1 MGTSDLRFGILGPL
15 EVTRGGTPVPVNGP
29 KLRIVLAALLLRANA
44 TVTFDRLAED
54 LWGGEQPPT
63 ARKSAQLYAQR
74 LRRALG
80 EALIE
85 TRPDGYLLRLEP
97 GQSDL
102 ERFRSLVERARE
114 ADPETERTLLAE
126 ALACG
131 RGAPLADIP
140 SESLQRDEAAPLAE
154 ELLRTRER
162 YLEVSLELGK
172 HREIV
177 GELGTLTRQHPWQE
191 SFWALYILALHR
203 CGRQA
208 DALETYR
215 DVHRMLA
222 EELGVEPGPR
232 LRAAHRAI
240 LSGPEEP
247 AAVEPLPAV
256 CQLPA
261 DLPSF
266 SGRTSDLAKLDA
278 LLGDPPG
285 DRTLAIAGPGGIGKT
300 ALAVHWAHRM
310 AARFP
315 DGQLFVDLRGY
326 ASTSPLS
333 KTQALTLC
341 LRALGVSALQVPVTL
356 DEQVVLYRTLLAGRR
371 VLVVLDNAAGADQV
385 RPLLPPHPGC
395 AALVTSRGDLRGLT
409 VLNDA
414 RVLALDVLTTS
425 DTRTLLTDLLGPG
438 LVDAEPQAVDR
449 LADLCGHLPLALR
462 IAAANLVGGKYSS
475 IGDYVA
481 ALRADPLAELAIEG
495 DPDVAVR
502 ATFQLSY
509 QALDEP
515 ARRVFRLL
523 GRIPGPDF
531 GLAAAE
537 ALAGPDTRRCLD
549 RLVAASL
556 LTRRSATR
564 FQFHDLLREYAA
576 DRARADEVP
585 GELAAADA
593 RLYEYYLDTAVAAT
607 QRLYPLFRRIL
618 ATSAPEASFEDD
630 EPAMRWLGEERPN
643 LVAAV
648 ERAAR
653 SPELRRYSTLLAD
666 TLRGYYAG
674 RGLAADGLA
683 VANAALGAARDAG
696 DRLAEVS
703 VLVLRGTIAY
713 YLSDYDA
720 AIARYEEAL
729 ECGGTDMD
737 PAAESE
743 ARHGL
748 GRVYS
753 QLGRPRDGMRHHE
766 RALAIARQTGDLGTE
781 ARETNYI
788 GVSLLSLGR
797 VETAIRWHT
806 EAVELSERSGNRYVR
821 LLALNGLGLAHW
833 TAGRMRESAECHEE
847 GLLLCEQWGLW
858 HMFTNNLVCLAETY
872 CDLGRYGDAEKCARQ
887 ALEKGRELG
896 ERRQEA
902 GALEI
907 LATVARRRGRIA
919 DSIEGYSVALE
930 LARKIHFR
938 YGETSVLI
946 GLAAAHRAIG
956 HPSDAVTHTEL
967 ALAKMNETGMRVL
980 ECAALTELAAAC
992 LDLGDRPAASRY
1004 IARALKGARENGQQ
1018 LHEARAL
1025 RVAAAVQES
1034 RGDTAAASELR
1045 AAALEIFTVLG
1056 VPEASEPAR
1065 G

>member
-1 MGTSDLRFGILGPL
+1 MDTTDLRFGILGPL
-15 EVTRGGTPVPVNGP
+15 EVTRGEAPVPVNGP
-29 KLRIVLAALLLRANA
+29 KLRIVLATLLLRANT
-44 TVTFDRLAED
+44 TVTLDRLVED
-54 LWGGEQPPT
+54 LWGDEQPPT

-80 EALIE
+80 EAVIE
-85 TRPDGYLLRLEP
+85 TRPDGYLLRVAPDRL
-97 GQSDL
+97 DL
-102 ERFRSLVERARE
+102 LRFRALVARARE

-126 ALACG
+126 ALACR

-140 SESLQRDEAAPLAE
+140 SEPLQRDEAVPLAE
-154 ELLRTRER
+154 ELLRARER
-162 YLEVSLELGK
+162 YLEVSLELGR

-177 GELGTLTRQHPWQE
+177 GELGTLTRENPWQE
-191 SFWALYILALHR
+191 SLWALYILALHR

-215 DVHRMLA
+215 DVHRMFA
-222 EELGVEPGPR
+222 DELGVEPGPR

-240 LSGPEEP
+240 LTAQEEP
-247 AAVEPLPAV
+247 PVAEPFPAV

-261 DLPSF
+261 DLTGF
-266 SGRTSDLAKLDA
+266 AGRTSDLAKLDA

-285 DRTLAIAGPGGIGKT
+285 HRTLVISGPGGIGKT

-310 AARFP
+310 AGRFP

-326 ASTSPLS
+326 ASTSPIS

-371 VLVVLDNAAGADQV
+371 VLVVLDNAADADQV
-385 RPLLPPHPGC
+385 RPLLPPNPGC

-414 RVLALDVLTTS
+414 RALALDVLTTS
-425 DTRTLLTDLLGPG
+425 DTRTLLTDLLGAD

-462 IAAANLVGGKYSS
+462 IAAANLVGRHSA

-509 QALDEP
+509 QALDAP

-576 DRARADEVP
+576 DRARADEAP
-585 GELAAADA
+585 GDLAAADA
-593 RLYEYYLDTAVAAT
+593 RLYEYYLDTAAAAT
-607 QRLYPLFRRIL
+607 RRLYPLFRRIL
-618 ATSAPEASFEDD
+618 TTSAPEASFEDD
-630 EPAMRWLGEERPN
+630 GPAMRWLDEERPN

-653 SPELRRYSTLLAD
+653 SPELRDYSTLLAD
-666 TLRGYYAG
+666 TLRGYFAG

-683 VANAALGAARDAG
+683 AATAALRAAREAG
-696 DRLAEVS
+696 DRRAEVAM
-703 VLVLRGTIAY
+703 LVLRGTIAY
-713 YLSDYDA
+713 YLSDYGS
-720 AIARYEEAL
+720 AIARYEEVL
-729 ECGGTDMD
+729 ESGGPDMD
-737 PAAESE
+737 PVAESE

-766 RALAIARQTGDLGTE
+766 RALAIARRIGDLDTE
-781 ARETNYI
+781 AREINYV

-797 VETAIRWHT
+797 VEQAIGCHT
-806 EAVELSERSGNRYVR
+806 KAVEISERARNPYVR
-821 LLALNGLGLAHW
+821 LVALNGLGLAHW
-833 TAGRMRESAECHEE
+833 TAGRMRESAKCHEE
-847 GLLLCEQWGLW
+847 SVALCEQWGLRHW
-858 HMFTNNLVCLAETY
+858 FITSLVCLAETY
-872 CDLGRYGDAEKCARQ
+872 CDLGRYSDAEKHARQ

-907 LATVARRRGRIA
+907 LATVARRRGRYA
-919 DSIEGYSVALE
+919 ESIERYSVALE

-938 YGETSVLI
+938 YGEASILI
-946 GLAAAHRAIG
+946 GLAAAHRALG
-956 HPSDAVTHTEL
+956 RPSEAVEHTEL

-992 LDLGDRPAASRY
+992 RDLGDHPAASGH
-1004 IARALKGARENGQQ
+1004 IDRALTIARENGQR
-1018 LHEARAL
+1018 LNEARAL
-1025 RVAAAVQES
+1025 RVAAAIPGS
-1034 RGDTAAASELR
+1034 CGDPALLAAAQ
-1045 AAALEIFTVLG
+1045 EIFTELG
-1056 VPEASEPAR
+1056 VPEASEPVRA
-1065 G
+1065 

>member
-1 MGTSDLRFGILGPL
+1 MDTSDLRFGILGPL

-29 KLRIVLAALLLRANA
+29 KLRIVLAALLLRVNA

-54 LWGGEQPPT
+54 LWGDEQPPT
-63 ARKSAQLYAQR
+63 ARKSAQLYVQR

-85 TRPDGYLLRLEP
+85 TRPDGYLLRLQP
-97 GQSDL
+97 DQSDL
-102 ERFRSLVERARE
+102 GRFRSLVEQARD
-114 ADPETERTLLAE
+114 ADPETERKLLAE
-126 ALACG
+126 AVACR

-140 SESLQRDEAAPLAE
+140 SESLQRDEAGPLAE

-162 YLEVSLELGK
+162 YLEVSLQLGR
-172 HREIV
+172 HREVV
-177 GELGTLTRQHPWQE
+177 GELGTLTREYPWQE
-191 SFWALYILALHR
+191 SFWALYILALHG

-208 DALETYR
+208 DALEIYR

-222 EELGVEPGPR
+222 DELGVEPGPR
-232 LRAAHRAI
+232 LRAAHRLI
-240 LSGPEEP
+240 LTAPEEEP
-247 AAVEPLPAV
+247 AVEPLPAV

-266 SGRTSDLAKLDA
+266 SGRTSDLAELDA

-285 DRTLAIAGPGGIGKT
+285 HRTLAIAGPGGIGKT

-326 ASTSPLS
+326 ASTSPMS

-356 DEQVVLYRTLLAGRR
+356 DEQVVLYRNLLAGRR

-385 RPLLPPHPGC
+385 RPLLPPNPGC

-425 DTRTLLTDLLGPG
+425 DTRTLLTDLLGLR

-449 LADLCGHLPLALR
+449 LAELCGHLPLALR
-462 IAAANLVGGKYSS
+462 IAAANLVGGKHSS
-475 IGDYVA
+475 IGEYVA

-509 QALDEP
+509 QALDPP
-515 ARRVFRLL
+515 ARRLFRLL

-537 ALAGPDTRRCLD
+537 ALAGPDTRRGLD

-556 LTRRSATR
+556 LTRRSPTR

-576 DRARADEVP
+576 DRARADEGP
-585 GELAAADA
+585 DELAAADA
-593 RLYEYYLDTAVAAT
+593 RLYEYYLDVAAAAT

-618 ATSAPEASFEDD
+618 PTPAPEASFEDD
-630 EPAMRWLGEERPN
+630 EPAMRWLDEERPN

-683 VANAALGAARDAG
+683 VAHAALAAAREAG

-703 VLVLRGTIAY
+703 VLVLRGMIAY
-713 YLSDYDA
+713 YLSDYDS
-720 AIARYEEAL
+720 AIARYEAAL
-729 ECGGTDMD
+729 ACGGPGMD
-737 PAAESE
+737 PVAEME
-743 ARHGL
+743 AHHGL

-766 RALAIARQTGDLGTE
+766 LALAIAREIGDLETE
-781 ARETNYI
+781 ARETNYV

-797 VETAIRWHT
+797 VEQAMGCHT
-806 EAVELSERSGNRYVR
+806 KAVEISERAGNRYVR

-847 GLLLCEQWGLW
+847 SVLLSEQWGLRNLL
-858 HMFTNNLVCLAETY
+858 TTNLVCLAETY
-872 CDLGRYGDAEKCARQ
+872 CDLGRYGDAEKRARQ

-896 ERRQEA
+896 ERRGES

-907 LATVARRRGRIA
+907 LATVARRRGRFA
-919 DSIEGYSVALE
+919 ESIEGYSGALE

-938 YGETSVLI
+938 YGEASILI

-956 HPSDAVTHTEL
+956 RPSDAVTHTEL

-992 LDLGDRPAASRY
+992 LDLGDRPAASRH
-1004 IARALKGARENGQQ
+1004 IGRALRIGRESGQR

-1025 RVAAAVQES
+1025 RVAAAIRES
-1034 RGDTAAASELR
+1034 GGDSGGAAELLATAQ
-1045 AAALEIFTVLG
+1045 EIFTVLG
-1056 VPEASEPAR
+1056 VPEAA
-1065 G
+1065 GK

>member
-1 MGTSDLRFGILGPL
+1 VDRSDPKFGILGPL
-15 EVTRGGTPVPVNGP
+15 EVTRGDTPVPVNGP
-29 KLRIVLAALLLRANA
+29 KLRVVLAALLLRANA
-44 TVTFDRLAED
+44 TVTLDRLAED
-54 LWGGEQPPT
+54 LWGDEQPPT

-74 LRRALG
+74 LRRAVG
-80 EALIE
+80 ESVIE

-97 GQSDL
+97 ERLDL
-102 ERFRSLVERARE
+102 LRFRALVEQARE
-114 ADPETERTLLAE
+114 TDPETERKLLAE
-126 ALACG
+126 ALACW
-131 RGAPLADIP
+131 RGAPLADVP
-140 SESLQRDEAAPLAE
+140 SESLQRDEAVPLTE

-162 YLEVSLELGK
+162 YLEVSLELGR
-172 HREIV
+172 HHEIV
-177 GELGTLTRQHPWQE
+177 GELGTLTRENPWQE
-191 SFWALYILALHR
+191 PFWALYILALHR

-208 DALETYR
+208 DALKIYR
-215 DVHRMLA
+215 DVRRMFA
-222 EELGVEPGPR
+222 DELGVEPGPR

-240 LSGPEEP
+240 LTAQDEP
-247 AAVEPLPAV
+247 PVAEPLPAV

-266 SGRTSDLAKLDA
+266 SGRTSDLAKLDE

-285 DRTLAIAGPGGIGKT
+285 HRALAIVGPGGIGKT
-300 ALAVHWAHRM
+300 ALAVHWAHRI

-326 ASTSPLS
+326 ASTSPTS

-371 VLVVLDNAAGADQV
+371 VLVVLDNAADADQV
-385 RPLLPPHPGC
+385 RPLLPPNAGC

-425 DTRTLLTDLLGPG
+425 DTRTLLADLLGAD

-462 IAAANLVGGKYSS
+462 IAAANLVGGKHPA

-509 QALDEP
+509 QALDAP

-576 DRARADEVP
+576 DRARADEAP
-585 GELAAADA
+585 GDLTAADA
-593 RLYEYYLDTAVAAT
+593 RLYEYYLDTAAAAT
-607 QRLYPLFRRIL
+607 RRLYPLFRRIL
-618 ATSAPEASFEDD
+618 TTSEPEASFEDD
-630 EPAMRWLGEERPN
+630 GPAIRWLDEERPN

-653 SPELRRYSTLLAD
+653 SPELRDYNTLLAD
-666 TLRGYYAG
+666 TLRGYFAG
-674 RGLAADGLA
+674 RGLTADGLA
-683 VANAALGAARDAG
+683 VATAALAAAREAG
-696 DRLAEVS
+696 DRRAEVS

-713 YLSDYDA
+713 YLSDYA
-720 AIARYEEAL
+720 SAIARYEEAL
-729 ECGGTDMD
+729 ECGGTGMD
-737 PAAESE
+737 PVAESE

-766 RALAIARQTGDLGTE
+766 RALTIARQIGDLDTE
-781 ARETNYI
+781 AREINYV
-788 GVSLLSLGR
+788 GVSLLSQGQ
-797 VETAIRWHT
+797 VEQAIACHT
-806 EAVELSERSGNRYVR
+806 RAVEISERAGNRYVR
-821 LLALNGLGLAHW
+821 LLALNGLGLTHW
-833 TAGRMRESAECHEE
+833 TAGRMRESARCHEE
-847 GLLLCEQWGLW
+847 SVLLCEQWGLRHW
-858 HMFTNNLVCLAETY
+858 YITSLVCLAETY
-872 CDLGRYGDAEKCARQ
+872 CDLGRYGDAEKHAREV
-887 ALEKGRELG
+887 LDKGRELG

-907 LATVARRRGRIA
+907 LATVARRRGRFA
-919 DSIEGYSVALE
+919 ESIEGYSVALE

-938 YGETSVLI
+938 YGEASILI
-946 GLAAAHRAIG
+946 GLAAAHRALG
-956 HPSDAVTHTEL
+956 RPAEAVEHTEL
-967 ALAKMNETGMRVL
+967 ALAKMTETGMRVL

-992 LDLGDRPAASRY
+992 RELGDRPAAARH
-1004 IARALKGARENGQQ
+1004 IDRALQIARENGQR
-1018 LHEARAL
+1018 LNEARAL
-1025 RVAAAVQES
+1025 RVSAAIRESYGESGAELLAV
-1034 RGDTAAASELR
+1034 
-1045 AAALEIFTVLG
+1045 ALEIFTTLG
-1056 VPEASEPAR
+1056 VPEASELAR
-1065 G
+1065 A